1 MEPFADRVRAGVKK
15 SLPGS
20 SGIVPD
26 AVTAAAILGR
36 TVIHIAEPRRAFEP
50 HAAQPRVL
58 RLRKWVD
65 SEKDIEILL
74 VGKAA
79 EAVIAPSAIFAI
91 ES

>member
-1 MEPFADRVRAGVKK
+1 M
-15 SLPGS
+15 
-20 SGIVPD
+20 
-26 AVTAAAILGR
+26 AVAAAAILGR
-36 TVIHIAEPRRAFEP
+36 TVIHIAEPRRTFEP

-79 EAVIAPSAIFAI
+79 EAVIALGDIRHRELKTVDSSGYADAGQ
-91 ES
+91 